1 MLKFFPE
8 LKKRNL
14 LLIVNQLHG
23 GGAQKVIAN
32 LSIYLSEHYQV
43 TLAIYNDLDKIDF
56 VYKGEMEKINLPF
69 PVNTAGNSFS
79 KRFIRFI
86 VLVRKLK
93 QLKKIRAI
101 DVSVSFMEAS
111 NIANLL
117 SRRNEKTIV
126 SVRSFLSQEFRDH
139 PRLRIFKKLITLLYH
154 KADFIVTPSEMIKE
168 DLVSSFNLKG
178 DRISLIYNFIDSE
191 HINELKKEPIPS
203 LVESLLASN
212 TILINVGRFNR
223 PKGQWLL
230 MPVLRNL
237 KENFPSLKLVIIG
250 EGSLL
255 TTLTDAAQSSGLK
268 VFLSS
273 GATEEIVDP
282 DADVYLLGFKQN
294 PFPFLTR
301 SDIFIKSSIYEGF
314 PNVIIEAMA
323 CGLPIISSDCPSG
336 PREILNPSGN
346 FYLTADSI
354 EFSEF
359 GILVPPSRNSSNSDH
374 AYITETTK
382 AVSALISDK
391 EMKKKYSELSCIR
404 ARDFERENIIA
415 LWRNLIDQPPPS
427 T

>member
-1 MLKFFPE
+1 M
-8 LKKRNL
+8 KKRNL
-14 LLIVNQLHG
+14 LLIVNQLYG

-32 LSIYLSEHYQV
+32 LSIYLSEYYQV

-56 VYKGEMEKINLPF
+56 VYKGELEKIILPF

-79 KRFIRFI
+79 KRFIRFV

-93 QLKKIRAI
+93 QLKKMRAI

-139 PRLRIFKKLITLLYH
+139 PRLRIFKRLITLLYH

-168 DLVSSFNLKG
+168 DLVSSFDLTG
-178 DRISLIYNFIDSE
+178 DRISLIYNFIDTE
-191 HINELKKEPIPS
+191 LINTLQKEPIPS
-203 LVESLLASN
+203 SVESLLASN

-268 VFLSS
+268 VF
-273 GATEEIVDP
+273 
-282 DADVYLLGFKQN
+282 
-294 PFPFLTR
+294 
-301 SDIFIKSSIYEGF
+301 
-314 PNVIIEAMA
+314 
-323 CGLPIISSDCPSG
+323 
-336 PREILNPSGN
+336 
-346 FYLTADSI
+346 
-354 EFSEF
+354 
-359 GILVPPSRNSSNSDH
+359 
-374 AYITETTK
+374 
-382 AVSALISDK
+382 
-391 EMKKKYSELSCIR
+391 
-404 ARDFERENIIA
+404 
-415 LWRNLIDQPPPS
+415 
-427 T
+427 